1 MFDFFPIRMAK
12 DRCASNLTCELVSN
26 GVQVSLKINFLYIL
40 NLIIQTAAATLKKNV
55 ITVNFQNTL
64 QLAHIFAHE

>member
-12 DRCASNLTCELVSN
+12 DTSASNLTRELVSN

-40 NLIIQTAAATLKKNV
+40 NLIIQTAAATLKKN
-55 ITVNFQNTL
+55 L
-64 QLAHIFAHE
+64 LL